1 MKSDG
6 DEETG
11 KLLLQESLA
20 NRKLRSQVDGCVKSH
35 VDLHQQNL
43 VETQS

>member
-6 DEETG
+6 DEESG
-11 KLLLQESLA
+11 KLLLQGSLA

-35 VDLHQQNL
+35 VELHQQNL